1 MKLDLHVHTSYS
13 RDASASPE
21 DVLARCKA
29 LGLNGCAITDHNETR
44 GSARALADRRFE
56 DFVVVRA
63 VEISA
68 AEGHV
73 LAYGISETIP
83 KGLSA
88 AETVERIRD
97 AGGVAVLAHPVRFP
111 SGMGLEVADKVKF
124 DAIEVING
132 ASSRS
137 SNRKARMLAERLSVP
152 GTGGSDA
159 HRLEEVGKAWTEMEP
174 AETEE
179 DVVQRIA
186 KGAITAGGRSRTRLE
201 GAVYSVETLLEWLG
215 GGFRRM

>member
-29 LGLNGCAITDHNETR
+29 LGLDGCAITDHNETR
-44 GSARALADRRFE
+44 GSARAFSDRRFE
-56 DFVVVRA
+56 GFVVVRG

-68 AEGHV
+68 ADGHV

-83 KGLSA
+83 KGLA
-88 AETVERIRD
+88 AEETVERIRD
-97 AGGVAVLAHPVRFP
+97 AGGVAVAAHPVRFP
-111 SGMGLEVADKVKF
+111 SGMGLETARKVKF

-132 ASSRS
+132 ASSKRS
-137 SNRKARMLAERLSVP
+137 NHRARMLAELLSVP

-159 HRLEEVGKAWTEMEP
+159 HKLDEVGKAWTEMDF

-179 DVVQRIA
+179 EVVQRIA
-186 KGAITAGGRSRTRLE
+186 KGAITAGGRSRTCLE
-201 GAVYSVETLLEWLG
+201 GVVYSVEVLVEWLG